1 VTRNKN
7 TAPRPARPTPSTP
20 APRRPQRRTAKGGS
34 APRAARPTSGGLT
47 SVPRRARP
55 RVAPLGGLDSLA
67 VRLHFLSLR
76 LLSALARLALAAQ
89 LRCAALLATLSHEAR
104 PTLALTRRAILTCSA
119 WCRPHR
125 GRVRVH
131 VFHAQRHERI
141 ALEQLLRNALRQLE
155 RLNGAL
161 PPGQQLVVIAHYS
174 LNAPA
179 SGPSRS
185 LSLRPEGGAR
195 PTILIELALHADG
208 RRLGPSEVL
217 SQLVSCYIALTAS
230 RPPHSAGGATPFAG
244 DAPAEGP
251 DNLPLGGALGGL
263 DRAGAASPSAP
274 STPGATPDSAPPI
287 GAAPSGGSP
296 DGSTPGAALPESG
309 GPGAGGGEASVDR
322 AAADPHGLLHIV
334 DPGAG
339 GGSTPGHPAPSP
351 AARDARGR
359 WVRGKDAP

>member
-1 VTRNKN
+1 MTRNKN
-7 TAPRPARPTPSTP
+7 TAPRPAHPTPSTP
-20 APRRPQRRTAKGGS
+20 APRRPLRRAGQGGS
-34 APRAARPTSGGLT
+34 APRAARPTSGGPT

-55 RVAPLGGLDSLA
+55 RFAPLGWLGSLA
-67 VRLHFLSLR
+67 VRLHLLSLH
-76 LLSALARLALAAQ
+76 LLGALARLALAAQ
-89 LRCAALLATLSHEAR
+89 VRCAALLATLSHEAR
-104 PTLALTRRAILTCSA
+104 STLALTRRAVLTCSA

-141 ALEQLLRNALRQLE
+141 ALEQELRNALRQLE

-161 PPGQQLVVIAHYS
+161 PPGQQLAVIAHHS

-185 LSLRPEGGAR
+185 HSLRPEGGAR
-195 PTILIELALHADG
+195 PTILIELALHVDG

-230 RPPHSAGGATPFAG
+230 RPPQSAGGATPFAG

-251 DNLPLGGALGGL
+251 DNLPLGGAPGGL

-274 STPGATPDSAPPI
+274 STPGATPDCAPPT
-287 GAAPSGGSP
+287 GASPTGASP
-296 DGSTPGAALPESG
+296 DGSTPGAALPEPG
-309 GPGAGGGEASVDR
+309 DPGAGGGETSVDR

-334 DPGAG
+334 APGARD
-339 GGSTPGHPAPSP
+339 GSTPGHPAPSP